1 MSKFEFLL
9 FGLTHIITSSSLKHK
24 GLALKSQDGPGKE
37 TRQALE
43 WDSVDGGALNLKMKS
58 FMLF

>member
-37 TRQALE
+37 TRQAL
-43 WDSVDGGALNLKMKS
+43 APHH
-58 FMLF
+58 